1 MVVTSGKKLVNNQDA
16 FLEVKPMLKDL
27 KNWWNTVPKNQKAG
41 LIVLAAFV
49 LGVVIFSFGTTIG
62 AAISRAL

>member
-1 MVVTSGKKLVNNQDA
+1 
-16 FLEVKPMLKDL
+16 MLNSL

-62 AAISRAL
+62 AAIARAL

>member
-1 MVVTSGKKLVNNQDA
+1 
-16 FLEVKPMLKDL
+16 MLDGL
-27 KNWWNTVPKNQKAG
+27 KNWWNTIPKNQKAG

-49 LGVVIFSFGTTIG
+49 LGVMIFNFGTTIG